1 VQSIENSG
9 ERNRGMYVLK
19 SRGMPHSNQIR
30 EFLITSHGV
39 DLVDVYIGPS
49 GVLTGSARVQQEAR
63 ERAEI
68 LVRSQELQKQRRQI
82 EAKRRMLESQIA
94 ALRAEFDQASA
105 ELELTIDQSEARE
118 QRLREDRTE
127 MAARRGEEAKKKT
140 NGPATARARE
150 RQSS

>member
-1 VQSIENSG
+1 
-9 ERNRGMYVLK
+9 
-19 SRGMPHSNQIR
+19 
-30 EFLITSHGV
+30 
-39 DLVDVYIGPS
+39 
-49 GVLTGSARVQQEAR
+49 
-63 ERAEI
+63 
-68 LVRSQELQKQRRQI
+68 
-82 EAKRRMLESQIA
+82 MLESQIA

-140 NGPATARARE
+140 NGPATARGRE